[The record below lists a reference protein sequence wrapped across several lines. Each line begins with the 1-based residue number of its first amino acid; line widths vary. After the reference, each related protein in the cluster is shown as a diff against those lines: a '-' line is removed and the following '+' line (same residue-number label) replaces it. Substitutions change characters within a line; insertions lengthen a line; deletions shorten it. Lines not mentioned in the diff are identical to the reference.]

1 MQVIKFNLPVSLFIA
16 KDLALILLVGHDDLL
31 KDPQYV
37 YLLS

>member
-1 MQVIKFNLPVSLFIA
+1 MQVIKSNLPLGLFIA
-16 KDLALILLVGHDDLL
+16 KDLAFILLVGHDDLL